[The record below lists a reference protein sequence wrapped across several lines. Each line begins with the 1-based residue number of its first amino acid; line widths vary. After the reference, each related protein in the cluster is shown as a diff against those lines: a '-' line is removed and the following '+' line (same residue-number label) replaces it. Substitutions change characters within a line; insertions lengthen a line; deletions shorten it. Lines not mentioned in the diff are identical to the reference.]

1 MESFNL
7 AVINKRRLFKNHLI
21 RTWLDSIWGK
31 CNILFFSGAFEPEG
45 VIRLFFTGSGI
56 GLRRTKNSELRE
68 REGGYGVLGYRFS
81 FMVPLPFPTFL
92 APAWER
98 NKKARGY

>member
-1 MESFNL
+1 VSFEFQEERIAL
-7 AVINKRRLFKNHLI
+7 SFK
-21 RTWLDSIWGK
+21 
-31 CNILFFSGAFEPEG
+31 
-45 VIRLFFTGSGI
+45 
-56 GLRRTKNSELRE
+56 LRE

-98 NKKARGY
+98 NKKARGH